1 MIGRTGLNKAFIS
14 FEQSSK
20 KREYLNYLLNITKE
34 GEIPLMVENIRE
46 YLRDDPR
53 YKTTNRSLY
62 FRTQSIEELKPMADL
77 FLDKEGKKIIPQY
90 IADHLTA
97 RSLAFWL
104 LRQDDGQQ
112 VKRGGVTLC
121 TDSYNTGPAESVY
134 LEKLLKIISI

>member
-1 MIGRTGLNKAFIS
+1 MD
-14 FEQSSK
+14 
-20 KREYLNYLLNITKE
+20 
-34 GEIPLMVENIRE
+34 ENIRE

-77 FLDKEGKKIIPQY
+77 FLDREGKKIIPQN

-97 RSLAFWL
+97 RSLAFWKK
-104 LRQDDGQQ
+104 DDGQQ

-121 TDSYNTGPAESVY
+121 TDSYTTACSAKKSVY
-134 LEKLLKIISI
+134 LEKLLKRISI